1 MSLFFVLWLCNSF
14 HIFLNISIYA
24 VPYITYFF
32 PTLTQILRNI
42 VRDHHGPLFISFWP
56 WCFVWNVLNGGK
68 EKTTALVCIFQFLS
82 IQVSIPMLL
91 FRQKKVFVWLNP
103 KKRNSIQIQ
112 NLWRKHSFLLPC
124 LKSYFSFS
132 QNMKCIHAKEG
143 TLAPHGELLTRVMMN
158 ETNRFS
164 RGIWLT

>member
-1 MSLFFVLWLCNSF
+1 M
-14 HIFLNISIYA
+14 
-24 VPYITYFF
+24 YFF
-32 PTLTQILRNI
+32 PYFFVHFYLWSSLYNLLFPHSLSLSLTQSLRNI

-56 WCFVWNVLNGGK
+56 WCFVLNVLNGGK

-158 ETNRFS
+158 ETNRFR